1 MKVLVTASSKHGAT
15 TEIAE
20 RIGETLAAA
29 GLDADVRPPEAVP
42 SVTGYDAVIVGS
54 AVYAGRWLGP
64 ARNLVERESAALK
77 TRPVWLFSSGP
88 LGDPPK
94 PEEAPE
100 ELGHLGEATHAIE
113 HRVFAG
119 KSDRK
124 ALGLAERAIFA
135 VVKAPEG
142 DFRPWADVTEWAM
155 QIART
160 LNEPAAVETA

>member
-20 RIGETLAAA
+20 RIGETLVAA
-29 GLDADVRPPEAVP
+29 GLDADVRPPEMVS
-42 SVTGYDAVIVGS
+42 SVAAYDAVIVGS

-64 ARNLVERESAALK
+64 ARSFIDRETAALK

-100 ELGHLGEATHAIE
+100 EIGHLDQLTHAIE

-119 KSDRK
+119 KSDG
-124 ALGLAERAIFA
+124 ASLGFVERAIFA
-135 VVKAPEG
+135 VVKAPTG
-142 DFRPWADVTEWAM
+142 DYRPWDAVTDWAT

-160 LNEPAAVETA
+160 LNEPVAVETA

>member
-1 MKVLVTASSKHGAT
+1 MKVLVSVSSKHGAT
-15 TEIAE
+15 AE
-20 RIGETLAAA
+20 MAQRIGETLAAA
-29 GLDADVRPPEAVP
+29 GLDSDVRPPETVS
-42 SVTGYDAVIVGS
+42 SVAAYDAVIVGS

-64 ARNLVERESAALK
+64 ARSLIERESAVLK

-94 PEEAPE
+94 PNDPPE
-100 ELGHLGEATHAIE
+100 EVGRLGDATQAIE

-119 KSDRK
+119 KSDGTS
-124 ALGLAERAIFA
+124 LGFVERAIFA
-135 VVKAPEG
+135 VVRAPAG
-142 DFRPWADVTEWAM
+142 DYRPWEDITEWAA